1 MKKRNLKEITLRS
14 RGQYHYTG
22 KRIPVCDG
30 YVFFVG
36 LVKAVCKNDHEG
48 VNSNRFWGR
57 LKDEVEK
64 KDYTYIDEE
73 LYVSAAVIEKM
84 TNSNATR
91 CEKTWGFF
99 RSDGLRYLLEDLGY
113 SKLKRSADKP
123 TPSSTGAGPSA
134 SKKGKHKVSS
144 PSGDIEFNDT
154 QDFMST
160 TRALLRQR
168 EKSLNDREE
177 LLNQRSS
184 LLSTREKECGEKE
197 ELLEK
202 KLVGLNER
210 EKRLNKQQQQSTVPE
225 LSEFMQKVSSLA
237 NQFKAKAARSRRN
250 SSEEP
255 VAAPSTTPSVSDDK
269 GEEENNSLK
278 TPVQQKDGGDH
289 SRTPSRSPSP
299 IRGSNPS
306 SPEVRTCII
315 VHIIKIV
322 FNCINLITYCLLLT
336 VCF

>member
-1 MKKRNLKEITLRS
+1 MKKKNLKEITLRS
-14 RGQYHYTG
+14 RGHYHYTG
-22 KRIPVCDG
+22 KKIPVCDG

-57 LKDEVEK
+57 LKDDVEK
-64 KDYTYIDEE
+64 NDYTFIDDT
-73 LYVSAAVIEKM
+73 LFVSAAVVEKV

-99 RSDGLRYLLEDLGY
+99 HSDGLRYLLEDLGY
-113 SKLKRSADKP
+113 SKPKRGADKS
-123 TPSSTGAGPSA
+123 TPSSAGAGPSA
-134 SKKGKHKVSS
+134 SKKGKHTVSS
-144 PSGDIEFNDT
+144 PSGDIEFDES

-168 EKSLNDREE
+168 EKSLNDREQ

-184 LLSTREKECGEKE
+184 LLGTREKECGEKE

-202 KLVGLNER
+202 KQVDLNER

-237 NQFKAKAARSRRN
+237 NQFKAKATRSRRN

-255 VAAPSTTPSVSDDK
+255 VAAPSTTPSLSDNDK
-269 GEEENNSLK
+269 DEEEKSTLK
-278 TPVQQKDGGDH
+278 TPVKQKGGGDD
-289 SRTPSRSPSP
+289 SRNPSRSPSP

-306 SPEVRTCII
+306 SPEVRTCAV
-315 VHIIKIV
+315 VHINAIV
-322 FNCINLITYCLLLT
+322 L
-336 VCF
+336 

>member
-14 RGQYHYTG
+14 RGHYHYTG
-22 KRIPVCDG
+22 KKIPVCDG

-57 LKDEVEK
+57 MKDEVEK
-64 KDYTYIDEE
+64 KDYTFIDDT
-73 LYVSAAVIEKM
+73 LFVSAAVVEKV

-99 RSDGLRYLLEDLGY
+99 HSDGLRYLLEDLGY
-113 SKLKRSADKP
+113 SKPKRSADKS
-123 TPSSTGAGPSA
+123 TPSSAGV
-134 SKKGKHKVSS
+134 KKGKHKVSS
-144 PSGDIEFNDT
+144 PSGDIEFDDT
-154 QDFMST
+154 QDFVST

-168 EKSLNDREE
+168 EKSLNDREQ
-177 LLNQRSS
+177 LLNQRSA
-184 LLSTREKECGEKE
+184 LLSTREKQCSEKE

-202 KLVGLNER
+202 KQVDLNEH
-210 EKRLNKQQQQSTVPE
+210 EKRLNKQQSTVPE

-237 NQFKAKAARSRRN
+237 NQFKAKATRSRRN

-255 VAAPSTTPSVSDDK
+255 VAAPSVTPSTSDNKDEGVKQK
-269 GEEENNSLK
+269 G
-278 TPVQQKDGGDH
+278 GGDD

-306 SPEVRTCII
+306 SPEVRTF
-315 VHIIKIV
+315 HK
-322 FNCINLITYCLLLT
+322 
-336 VCF
+336 